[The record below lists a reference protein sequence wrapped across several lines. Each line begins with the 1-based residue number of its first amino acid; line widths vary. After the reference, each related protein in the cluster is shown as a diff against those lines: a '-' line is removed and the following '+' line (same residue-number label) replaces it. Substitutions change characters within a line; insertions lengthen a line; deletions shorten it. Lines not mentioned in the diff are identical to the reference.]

1 MASKVGLRPAVAVF
15 SNEFVAKSA
24 AFYLQMLL
32 EFDG

>member
-15 SNEFVAKSA
+15 SNEFVENLLL
-24 AFYLQMLL
+24 FYLQMLL

>member
-24 AFYLQMLL
+24 AFLPANAL
-32 EFDG
+32 GI